1 MDVFIPEEYVTRRR
15 IEKKRAT
22 STSMRSS
29 KSHSQRN
36 DNYNRIEAK
45 DNKATSSS
53 SHQSLANRK
62 GFGILGDVDIFAYF
76 ST

>member
-15 IEKKRAT
+15 LEKKRAA
-22 STSMRSS
+22 STSMTSS

-36 DNYNRIEAK
+36 DSYNRIEAK

-53 SHQSLANRK
+53 SHQSLSNRK
-62 GFGILGDVDIFAYF
+62 CFGILGDIDIFAYF